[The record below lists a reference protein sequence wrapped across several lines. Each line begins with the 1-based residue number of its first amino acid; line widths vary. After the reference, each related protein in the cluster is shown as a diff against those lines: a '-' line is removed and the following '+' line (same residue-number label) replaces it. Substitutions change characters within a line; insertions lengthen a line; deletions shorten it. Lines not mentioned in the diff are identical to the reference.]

1 MLSSLLDLCSFPQWT
16 TKQAFYLPLS
26 KILEKLFLSFF
37 FFFFVHLHHQM
48 VSSLFE
54 RTCPIF
60 SRISYTA
67 KDTDPQIISLVQLF
81 TVCPTLC
88 NSMDCSTP
96 DSLSITKSQSLVK
109 LMSIK
114 SVMLSKHLILCHP
127 LLLLYSIFPRL
138 RIFSNELVLHV
149 RWPKYLS
156 FSFSI
161 GPSND
166 HSGLISLGLTEMT
179 RKTRIL

>member
-1 MLSSLLDLCSFPQWT
+1 M
-16 TKQAFYLPLS
+16 PLS

-109 LMSIK
+109 LMSVK